1 MSLREKL
8 PDNYEELKD
17 IIELQYEEIKS
28 LKNKNKINNIYASPY
43 HISIAF
49 KKNKNGE
56 NIINSYCKVNG

>member
-28 LKNKNKINNIYASPY
+28 LKNKNKINNIYVS
-43 HISIAF
+43 ISF
-49 KKNKNGE
+49 SKNRKKNNDKS
-56 NIINSYCKVNG
+56 ID

>member
-8 PDNYEELKD
+8 PDDYEELKD

-28 LKNKNKINNIYASPY
+28 LKTQNKINNLYATPY

-49 KKNKNGE
+49 KNNKKS
-56 NIINSYCKVNG
+56 IDK

>member
-49 KKNKNGE
+49 KKNKKSIDKGGYM
-56 NIINSYCKVNG
+56 I